1 MRHDVLSERGH
12 RRGGAVGEMKLPRRG
27 CHVAPQ
33 VSGRAL
39 APEERG
45 RLVREYLYAHRR
57 AQAMVG
63 QLASALSVP
72 KPGVRI
78 VHDPAVPPGYASL
91 DVKSN
96 TVVVPMATARLRD
109 DHLRAVLAHEVAHLR
124 PSREIFWFCGLLRN
138 LIACRLEDH
147 PVLRGTLT
155 AFKFDAHTFR
165 RRAEAFENA
174 FAHPRQWTS
183 LTGALL
189 ATGDYRRHGR
199 DRRRGSLGPV
209 PQPTRECGDTCSLT
223 ALETASAPS
232 ERFWASSS
240 TVSQW
245 QRATLRSTSRH

>member
-1 MRHDVLSERGH
+1 
-12 RRGGAVGEMKLPRRG
+12 MKLPRRG

-91 DVKSN
+91 DVKAN

-124 PSREIFWFCGLLRN
+124 PSREIYWFCGLLCGVGVAT
-138 LIACRLEDH
+138 LGTVLFH
-147 PVLRGTLT
+147 TSFPGQSLLVPVCYVLT
-155 AFKFDAHTFR
+155 ALTPLGSCFLFR
-165 RRAEAFENA
+165 REEISADITS
-174 FAHPRQWTS
+174 AH
-183 LTGALL
+183 LTGPVGAEHF
-189 ATGDYRRHGR
+189 TGQLGWIEWPSTRLHRWLVRPFRGHPWPPRRVRAYRRHAW
-199 DRRRGSLGPV
+199 
-209 PQPTRECGDTCSLT
+209 RERCPCRKD
-223 ALETASAPS
+223 
-232 ERFWASSS
+232 
-240 TVSQW
+240 
-245 QRATLRSTSRH
+245 